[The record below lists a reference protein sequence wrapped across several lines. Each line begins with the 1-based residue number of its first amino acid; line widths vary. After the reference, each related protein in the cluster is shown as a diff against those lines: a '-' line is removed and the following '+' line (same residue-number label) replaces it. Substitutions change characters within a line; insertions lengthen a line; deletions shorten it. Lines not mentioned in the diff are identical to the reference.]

1 MTIAPPLS
9 GGSGL
14 TGKRGRTTANVCE
27 TNARETNVNTAAHFM
42 FAALIRINPDDKQN
56 SCAISV
62 IRGGKRFF
70 IEQRSLIHRG
80 LHRFFRRLFAVREMS
95 AFVCVFGGQFFGCG
109 GGALR
114 NPRAEKGRSFIL
126 RFRISD
132 FGLLS
137 RPMPQFAYRAR
148 NAQGGLVEGVLDCSD
163 RAVAIHQIESQQCV
177 PIRIELVGAE
187 PKVVGRNG
195 AAQATPTQSLKIP
208 HGQLL
213 IFTEQLAHLLQA
225 GMTLDEGLSILQKRL
240 KQPRVQ
246 QMTRA
251 LHQALVDG
259 RSFSRAL
266 GEFPRIFPPLYV
278 NLVAAGEASG
288 ALPQILLR
296 VVKHLMQAKDL
307 RDRVQQALIYPAFL
321 ALAGA
326 ILITIF
332 ITFMVPQLT
341 GFMSET
347 GGALPLPTRILL
359 QIHHLITGYW
369 WVGVLLV
376 IGAIIGFRA
385 FVRTNEGRIA
395 WDRFR
400 LIIPGYGRVIR
411 HRYYAQFSR
420 TLGTL
425 MENGIPL
432 LRALDLVTEIAANRF
447 LEEKLKEVRRAVID
461 GATLSAA
468 LQEQKLFPDL
478 LTDMMAVGEQT
489 GHFAETMQSIA
500 DVYERELDRT
510 VAVISQLIPPV
521 IIVVIAVL
529 VGFVVFS
536 ILSAV
541 FEMTHSLQFR
551 PH

>member
-1 MTIAPPLS
+1 M
-9 GGSGL
+9 
-14 TGKRGRTTANVCE
+14 
-27 TNARETNVNTAAHFM
+27 
-42 FAALIRINPDDKQN
+42 
-56 SCAISV
+56 
-62 IRGGKRFF
+62 
-70 IEQRSLIHRG
+70 
-80 LHRFFRRLFAVREMS
+80 
-95 AFVCVFGGQFFGCG
+95 
-109 GGALR
+109 
-114 NPRAEKGRSFIL
+114 
-126 RFRISD
+126 
-132 FGLLS
+132 
-137 RPMPQFAYRAR
+137 
-148 NAQGGLVEGVLDCSD
+148 EGVLDCTD
-163 RAVAIHQIESQQCV
+163 RAVAIRQIELQHCI
-177 PIRIELVGAE
+177 PIRIDLVGAD
-187 PKVVGRNG
+187 PKVVRRDG
-195 AAQATPTQSLKIP
+195 APASPTQALKIP

-213 IFTEQLAHLLQA
+213 VFTEQLAHLLQA
-225 GMTLDEGLSILQKRL
+225 GMTLDEALSILDKRL

-246 QMTRA
+246 QMTHT

-259 RSFSRAL
+259 RSFSQAL
-266 GEFPRIFPPLYV
+266 SELPRIFPPIYV

-296 VVKHLMQAKDL
+296 LVKHLMQAKDL

-326 ILITIF
+326 ILITVF

-341 GFMSET
+341 GFMSQT

-359 QIHHLITGYW
+359 YVHHAITGYW
-369 WVGVLLV
+369 WIGVVLA
-376 IGAIIGFRA
+376 IGAIVGFRA
-385 FVRTNEGRIA
+385 FVRTDEGRLA

-400 LIIPGYGRVIR
+400 LVLPGYGRIIR

-432 LRALDLVTEIAANRF
+432 LRSLDLVAEIASNRF
-447 LEEKLKEVRRAVID
+447 LEVKLGQVRRAVID

-478 LTDMMAVGEQT
+478 FTDMMSVGEQT
-489 GHFAETMQSIA
+489 GHFAETMQAIA

-521 IIVVIAVL
+521 IIVLIALL
-529 VGFVVFS
+529 VGFVVYS